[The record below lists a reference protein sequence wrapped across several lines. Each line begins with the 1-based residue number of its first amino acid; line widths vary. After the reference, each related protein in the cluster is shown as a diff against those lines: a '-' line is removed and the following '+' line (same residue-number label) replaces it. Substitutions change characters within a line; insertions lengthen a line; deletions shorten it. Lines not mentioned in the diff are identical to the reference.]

1 MFLVS
6 AAGVIVGSLF
16 VRSQP
21 LSAPLLLLGFGYLP
35 DQLQMLLI
43 ARPVLSL
50 NPTTRE
56 SHSELI

>member
-1 MFLVS
+1 MFLVT

-16 VRSQP
+16 VRSRSR
-21 LSAPLLLLGFGYLP
+21 LHFLLLGFGYLP
-35 DQLQMLLI
+35 DRLQALLI
-43 ARPVLSL
+43 VRLVLSL